1 MCALA
6 RVRLS
11 VRAFACAQSGDSDEL
26 EELNAAT
33 VQAIHLS
40 LQESQGTARQRNR
53 GTRRRPVTLE
63 NSEAAIADM
72 SDSDL
77 R

>member
-1 MCALA
+1 MVIRVFSVIALI
-6 RVRLS
+6 
-11 VRAFACAQSGDSDEL
+11 FAQSGDSDGL
-26 EELNAAT
+26 EELAAAT
-33 VQAIHLS
+33 VQAIQLS
-40 LQESQGTARQRNR
+40 LPESQGTARQRNR

-63 NSEAAIADM
+63 NSEAAISDM